1 MASPLIRTALMVRDL
16 ARSRPFYEAVLDL
29 RGVYLDADL
38 TRTVSWKLLG
48 LPPETPTRALIL
60 KPRDIDGR
68 PSPDFGMIGL
78 FELGTAAEP
87 WPPLPHSVRFGE
99 PILVYYVPD
108 LAAAL
113 RAAEAHG
120 GRVLSG
126 PEQFQIPGVTVSEA
140 IVRDPDGVALNLVQA
155 PEGLAWMTT
164 QRD

>member
-1 MASPLIRTALMVRDL
+1 LASPLIRTALMVRDL
-16 ARSRPFYEAVLDL
+16 ARSRAFYEAVLDL

-60 KPRDIDGR
+60 KPRSIDGR

-78 FELGTAAEP
+78 FELATAAEP
-87 WPPLPHSVRFGE
+87 CPPLPHSVRFGE

-108 LAAAL
+108 LPAAL
-113 RAAEAHG
+113 RAAEAHA
-120 GRVLSG
+120 GRVQSG

-155 PEGLAWMTT
+155 PESLAWMTT